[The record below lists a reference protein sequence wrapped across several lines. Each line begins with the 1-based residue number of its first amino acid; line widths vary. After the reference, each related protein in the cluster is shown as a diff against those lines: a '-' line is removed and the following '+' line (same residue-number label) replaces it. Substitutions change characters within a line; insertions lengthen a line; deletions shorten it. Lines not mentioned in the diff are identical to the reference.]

1 MTNHPYIAPCSY
13 FLIYVYEIPGSV
25 DHAGLLKVGDT
36 SFKTLKNAL
45 ELSPNCAELNAAAR
59 KRIDQQTG
67 TAGVRYVLH
76 HAELAVRTVRMGGE
90 NVLSFFRDHDVHD
103 VLEKSGCKHVKIDG
117 TPGREWYRA
126 GLKTIRN
133 AIAAVKEGRISLDSS
148 ELKPPEPFS
157 FRDEQEAAI
166 VQTLSRFKKH
176 NDMLWDAKMRFGKTP
191 TALEVVRRGG
201 FRKTIIITHRPVVG
215 SSWEDD
221 FKKIFPGNRIP
232 YSYVDKT
239 KVVAK
244 GYEAKDEADKKDILA
259 KYDKAG
265 RHFIYF
271 ASIQDL
277 RGSKRVG
284 GEFFKNDA
292 VFDMAWDLVIV
303 DEAHEGT
310 QTDLGKKVSA
320 ELIKSNRKTKV
331 LSLSGTPFNLL
342 PSFDDGAVFEWDYV
356 KEQTAKA
363 TWDEKHPDEP
373 NPYAVLPRMNIYTF
387 DLAAELGDYA
397 EEELDGKAFNFTEFF
412 RTWTGD
418 REVDGRAI
426 PTGAKTGDF
435 IHADDVRN
443 FLDLLAKKSSASR
456 YPFASAEYCEY
467 FRHSLWM
474 VPGVAAAKALSEM
487 IHNHPWYKTF
497 GIANVAGEGDDYEE
511 EHEENALELVRSVIR
526 RFPRSITL
534 SCGKLT
540 TGVTVPEWTAVLM
553 LSGSVHTAAASYM
566 QTIFRVQSPWVH
578 DGKVKEECYVFD
590 FAPDRALTVIA
601 ETAQLSKRISKDK
614 DKEAEGRRALGE
626 FLNFCPVIA
635 LEGGKARQFEVNEM
649 MRRLKHVFVTRA
661 IRNGFDDPSIYDNE
675 KLMNLGK
682 LDIKKFNDLESIV
695 GKSKQTES
703 TNEITINDLGF
714 DQAEFEK
721 RKKEKEK
728 KLKRKL
734 TPEEEEALRKRREEL
749 NMRRNAIS
757 ILRAISIRMPMLIYG
772 AEVDVDEKISIERFV
787 EIVDEKSWEEFMPKG
802 VTKETFAKFIEY
814 YDRDVFEDAGIQIR
828 KLAKS
833 VEKLPPGQRVQ
844 QIARIFSYF
853 KNPDK
858 ETVLTPWRVVNMHM
872 SDTLGGWCF
881 FNEEFDAAK
890 PLDEPRYVD
899 RGEVTDR
906 VFRSTSK
913 VLEINSKS
921 GLYPLYVAY
930 SIYRR
935 KCGEIPEADIA
946 APAREKKWRETVK
959 DNVFVIC
966 KTPMAA
972 SITRR
977 TLVGYSTAAV
987 NTVYVENLIDTL
999 KDTPEKFIKAIGK
1012 GKFWKKEEAEMKF
1025 DAVVGNPPY
1034 QIEVAKKQSETNGQA
1049 PRKSIFQYF
1058 QLAADDI
1065 ATGYASL
1072 IYPGSRWIHRSGKG
1086 MEEFGLNQIN
1096 DPRLCRIDF
1105 YPDSQ
1110 DVFTSVAIAD
1120 GISIVSKDMQKDV
1133 SGFEYVYHKD
1143 GTATSYQLE
1152 CPGEELI
1159 PLNPRDGAILA
1170 KVAAFCEKNEFPY
1183 VSDRILPRSF
1193 FGIESNFVELNSKL
1207 VKQFKRGMT
1216 IDYAK
1221 EVKLFT
1227 NDKAGKA
1234 GRAQWY
1240 VANRNVIEDNKEF
1253 IDQWKVVV
1261 SSANA
1266 GGQKRDWQIEV
1277 FDNHSAFG
1285 RARVGLGSFK
1295 TKAEA
1300 ENFYAY
1306 CTTYLIRFLFL
1317 MTEESLTSLAKKVP
1331 DVLDY
1336 TKNNKLLDFTKDL
1349 NAQLYALCNLTAAEV
1364 KYIEKTIIDMD
1375 ASRLRR
1381 KAQEG

>member
-1 MTNHPYIAPCSY
+1 MTDYPYIAPCSY

-36 SFKTLKNAL
+36 SLKSPKKAS
-45 ELSPNCAELNAAAR
+45 ELTVNCAELKAAAK

-67 TAGVRYVLH
+67 TAGVKYILH
-76 HAELAVRTVRMGGE
+76 HAELAVRMTQDGG
-90 NVLSFFRDHDVHD
+90 VKMITPFRDHDVHD
-103 VLEKSGCKHVKIDG
+103 VLEKSGYKHVKISG
-117 TPGREWYRA
+117 TKGREWYKADLETVKR
-126 GLKTIRN
+126 T
-133 AIAAVKEGRISLDSS
+133 IAAVKQGRIALDSS
-148 ELKPPEPFS
+148 ELKKPEPFV
-157 FRDEQEAAI
+157 FREEQEKAI
-166 VQTLSRFKKH
+166 NDTLTRFKKH

-215 SSWEDD
+215 SSWEEDYH
-221 FKKIFPGNRIP
+221 KIFPNNKVP

-244 GYEAKDEADKKDILA
+244 GYEAKEEADKKDIL
-259 KYDKAG
+259 KRYDKAG
-265 RHFIYF
+265 KHFIYF

-284 GEFFKNDA
+284 GDFFKNDA
-292 VFDMAWDLVIV
+292 VFDTAWDLVIV

-310 QTDLGKKVSA
+310 QTELGKKVSD
-320 ELIKSNRKTKV
+320 ELIKSNKKTKV

-356 KEQTAKA
+356 KEQTAKT
-363 TWDEKHPDEP
+363 TWDEKHPNEP

-387 DLAAELGDYA
+387 DLSNELSGYA
-397 EEELDGKAFNFTEFF
+397 EEELEGKAFNFTEFF

-418 REVDGRAI
+418 RDADGR
-426 PTGAKTGDF
+426 PMPKGVRPGDF
-435 IHADDVRN
+435 IHAEDVRK
-443 FLDLLAKKSSASR
+443 FLDLLAKPSATSR
-456 YPFASAEYCEY
+456 YPFATAEYCDY

-487 IHNHPWYKTF
+487 IHNHPLYKTF
-497 GIANVAGEGDDYEE
+497 GVANVAGQGDDYEE
-511 EHEENALELVRSVIR
+511 EHEDNALELVRSTIR
-526 RFPRSITL
+526 KYPRSITL

-553 LSGSVHTAAASYM
+553 IAGSVHTAASSYM

-649 MRRLKHVFVTRA
+649 MRRLKHVFVMRA

-675 KLMNLGK
+675 KLMQLGK
-682 LDIKKFNDLESIV
+682 LDLKKFNDLEAIV

-721 RKKEKEK
+721 KKKEKEK

-734 TPEEEEALRKRREEL
+734 TPEEEEALRKHREEL
-749 NMRRNAIS
+749 KMRRDAIS

-772 AEVDVDEKISIERFV
+772 ADVPVDEKITIERFV
-787 EIVDEKSWEEFMPKG
+787 KMVDEESWEEFMPKG
-802 VTKETFAKFIEY
+802 VTKKKFADFIEY

-828 KLAKS
+828 KLAKTAD
-833 VEKLPPGQRVQ
+833 KLPPGQRVQ

-881 FNEEFDAAK
+881 FNGDQESAGSDGRARTPAA
-890 PLDEPRYVD
+890 PWSVLLDEPRFVD
-899 RGEVTDR
+899 RGDVTDR

-913 VLEINSKS
+913 ILEINSKS

-930 SIYRR
+930 SVYRR
-935 KCGEIPEADIA
+935 KCGEIPEQDIA
-946 APAREKKWRETVK
+946 PYAREKKWRETVK

-987 NTVYVENLIDTL
+987 NAIYVDNLIDTL
-999 KDTPEKFIKAIGK
+999 KSAPDKFIKKITK
-1012 GKFWKKEEAEMKF
+1012 GNFWKREEEEMKF

-1034 QIEVAKKQSETNGQA
+1034 QMMDGGNKASATPIYHYFINAGKLLNPFYESMIVPAKWYSGGRTVLDQF
-1049 PRKSIFQYF
+1049 RKDMLSDERLSKLYDFTDSDYCF
-1058 QLAADDI
+1058 PGVDI
-1065 ATGYASL
+1065 AGGVCYFLWETAHKGLCEVTTRNRSRVRTSKRKLDDFDVFIRDEEALNIIKKVAEFGESRYSSRVSAQKPFGLRTYVKPTKTGDITLRYS
-1072 IYPGSRWIHRSGKG
+1072 GGKG
-1086 MEEFGLNQIN
+1086 PFKKSEVSAGRDWIDKFKVIMSYLTYDHAGRPDKDGRRRIFSTMEILGKESVCTETYIV
-1096 DPRLCRIDF
+1096 IDCF
-1105 YPDSQ
+1105 NTKVGAENLLGYLKTRF
-1110 DVFTSVAIAD
+1110 VRFLVSVVATTQHI
-1120 GISIVSKDMQKDV
+1120 SKDSFVFVPVQDFSEPWDDAKL
-1133 SGFEYVYHKD
+1133 YKKYKL
-1143 GTATSYQLE
+1143 TR
-1152 CPGEELI
+1152 EEI
-1159 PLNPRDGAILA
+1159 
-1170 KVAAFCEKNEFPY
+1170 AF
-1183 VSDRILPRSF
+1183 
-1193 FGIESNFVELNSKL
+1193 IESMIKPME
-1207 VKQFKRGMT
+1207 
-1216 IDYAK
+1216 
-1221 EVKLFT
+1221 
-1227 NDKAGKA
+1227 
-1234 GRAQWY
+1234 
-1240 VANRNVIEDNKEF
+1240 
-1253 IDQWKVVV
+1253 
-1261 SSANA
+1261 
-1266 GGQKRDWQIEV
+1266 
-1277 FDNHSAFG
+1277 
-1285 RARVGLGSFK
+1285 
-1295 TKAEA
+1295 
-1300 ENFYAY
+1300 
-1306 CTTYLIRFLFL
+1306 
-1317 MTEESLTSLAKKVP
+1317 
-1331 DVLDY
+1331 
-1336 TKNNKLLDFTKDL
+1336 
-1349 NAQLYALCNLTAAEV
+1349 
-1364 KYIEKTIIDMD
+1364 
-1375 ASRLRR
+1375 
-1381 KAQEG
+1381 